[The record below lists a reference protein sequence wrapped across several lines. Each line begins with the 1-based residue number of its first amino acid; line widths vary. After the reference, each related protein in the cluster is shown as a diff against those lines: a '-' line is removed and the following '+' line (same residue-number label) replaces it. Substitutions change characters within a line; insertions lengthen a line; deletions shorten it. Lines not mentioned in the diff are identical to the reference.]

1 MHAVDLTRLEAQTA
15 GDLDLQ
21 REVLGLFLEALP
33 EQTAKLRAGPDA
45 ERRALAH
52 QILGTA
58 RAIGADEM
66 ATRAAAVEAGTGDV
80 EALVSAMD
88 EAGVFIRDWLSA

>member
-1 MHAVDLTRLEAQTA
+1 MQAVDLTRLEVQTA

-33 EQTAKLRAGPDA
+33 QQTAQLRAGSDT
-45 ERRALAH
+45 ERRAVAH

-66 ATRAAAVEAGTGDV
+66 ANRAAAVEAGTGDI

-88 EAGVFIRDWLSA
+88 EAGVFIRAWLSA